1 MYKKG
6 KNIKKPNYNDQS
18 TQVGL
23 AGPTNFTVQQLFHKN
38 GSHETIHTFNN
49 YFATVFSVFSFQLLA
64 VSKRTIHSFP
74 VLCTG

>member
-23 AGPTNFTVQQLFHKN
+23 AGPTNFAVQQLFHKN
-38 GSHETIHTFNN
+38 GSHGIIHTFKKC
-49 YFATVFSVFSFQLLA
+49 FATVFSVFSFQLLA
-64 VSKRTIHSFP
+64 VSKQTIHSFP
-74 VLCTG
+74 VLCMG

>member
-23 AGPTNFTVQQLFHKN
+23 SGPTNFTVQQLFHKN
-38 GSHETIHTFNN
+38 GSHGTIHTFKN
-49 YFATVFSVFSFQLLA
+49 YFATVFSVFSFLLEIYIRHI
-64 VSKRTIHSFP
+64 SP
-74 VLCTG
+74 M